1 MLYCHRDCGLFP
13 GIIKWEFLIQKEE
26 LENFMEVGEVKISV
40 IIAAYN
46 AEDFIEE
53 TLDSVL
59 HQIMDDYE
67 VIVIDDGST
76 DRTPEIL
83 EQYAQLYDSL
93 HIMKQDNKGPSAAR
107 NAGLTIAKGKY
118 LYFLDADDVLELDSL
133 DSLYKCAEKR
143 NADLVIAKY
152 DMFDQ
157 SRIYPV
163 YSIDQLV
170 KKRKIKKYDQQI
182 WWTFALWNKLFR
194 REIIKRNSLKFP
206 PVSYSEDG
214 VFVMQYIYCS
224 KKITGLNKVVIHY
237 RRLYNL
243 NASSVT
249 ASVSQSKICDYVQAH
264 QLIYQ
269 FAKKSLLKDY
279 PGYSS
284 ITELE
289 AGNQDVHLYLDEFRR
304 KKTQI
309 LIDQFY
315 TKFWQLDE
323 NTVCLLVKEIANG
336 FLDLDLRSRS
346 MLQDTHPE
354 LSLSHLPVEAREMM
368 AQAYFTVVLY
378 GCEEC
383 KENFMN
389 SLSSLLVQNLL
400 PIIILLPLSMKKFVE
415 ESELAQGNIQYID
428 VCSEKELFYHAIQSV
443 NTPYITFADPR
454 ITYTNNAF
462 KIAFKLFVKS
472 PGDFL
477 IELIYHRNYGDMSAI
492 LLNRKAMDSLK
503 FGYEANPYLCM
514 DNTLANKFFRVEFL
528 REKQFNKEKT
538 LLEYLPECYQRGY
551 YPFFNDKTVIYE
563 GKEEEFIDFVSTSKT
578 KSLICDYLEEKE
590 VDLTSPE
597 IKRNLKEVFTKLL
610 KFPEKY
616 PWQLIFKKMVAFIKK
631 FKVKDKV
638 LFVTIRKDKE
648 LEEGNLKILYPHIKG
663 KKVICAKMLP
673 HGWLTELKFYYQ
685 IFTSKV
691 IVTDDYLRYL
701 RYFHIRENQR
711 VIQLWHACGAFKK
724 FGQHGTNLSTYT
736 DNATHVQY
744 NLVTVSGA
752 GVRPIYAEAFNIDIN
767 KVVALGCPRT
777 DLFYDQN
784 RILKITEKIYGKYPE
799 WRDKEI
805 VIYAPTFRDINGERS
820 EFHPDLDFQKL
831 SKELRSDQ
839 IFLICPHPLMKNS
852 IVDGEYQNVKVIRE
866 FSTMELMFVSDML
879 ITDYS
884 SVIFEYALLKRPIA
898 FFCYDLANY
907 NRGFYLDYPD
917 DLPGDI
923 YQTQEELINYICS
936 KEKHILSDK
945 FNWFVEKYMS
955 ACDGH
960 STERIA
966 AMINDYMIMEEK
978 DDK

>member
-1 MLYCHRDCGLFP
+1 M
-13 GIIKWEFLIQKEE
+13 
-26 LENFMEVGEVKISV
+26 KISV

-46 AEDFIEE
+46 AEEFIEE

-59 HQIMDDYE
+59 HQMMDEYE

-76 DRTPEIL
+76 DRTAEIL
-83 EQYAQLYDSL
+83 DQYKKQYNNI
-93 HIMKQDNKGPSAAR
+93 HIIKQENEGPSAAR
-107 NAGLTIAKGKY
+107 NAGLAIAKGEY

-133 DSLYKCAEKR
+133 SSLYRCAVNR

-163 YSIDQLV
+163 HSIDTLV
-170 KKRKIKKYDQQI
+170 KEKKIQKYNQKI
-182 WWTFALWNKLFR
+182 WWSFALWNKLFR
-194 REIIKRNSLKFP
+194 RDIVERNSIKFP
-206 PVSYSEDG
+206 SVSYSEDG

-224 KKITGLNKVVIHY
+224 KRITGLDKVVIHY
-237 RRLYNL
+237 RRLFDL

-249 ASVSQSKICDYVQAH
+249 ASVSQSKISDYIEAH

-269 FAKKSLLKDY
+269 LAIKSLLKDY
-279 PGYSS
+279 PGYSD

-289 AGNQDVHLYLDEFRR
+289 AVKQDVHLYLEEFRR
-304 KKTQI
+304 KKIQI

-315 TKFWQLDE
+315 IKFWQLAE
-323 NTVCLLVKEIANG
+323 STVCLLVKEIVNG
-336 FLDLDLRSRS
+336 FRELDMKSRAL
-346 MLQDTHPE
+346 LQDTHPE
-354 LSLSHLPVEAREMM
+354 LSLSHLPVTAEEMM
-368 AQAYFTVVLY
+368 AQAYFTVALY
-378 GCEEC
+378 GYNKC
-383 KENFMN
+383 KEEFLQ

-400 PIIILLPLSMKKFVE
+400 PIIILLPLSMKRFVE
-415 ESELAQGNIQYID
+415 EYELLQDNIKFID
-428 VCSEKELFYHAIQSV
+428 AYTEKEFFYYVIEHAK
-443 NTPYITFADPR
+443 TPYVTFADPKMSY
-454 ITYTNNAF
+454 INNAF
-462 KIAFKLFVKS
+462 KIAFKLFIKS

-477 IELIYHRNYGDMSAI
+477 IELIYHRNYGDMSAV
-492 LLNRKAMDSLK
+492 LLNRKAMESLK
-503 FGYEANPYLCM
+503 FGYEPNPYLCM
-514 DNTLANKFFRVEFL
+514 DNTLANKFFRVRFL
-528 REKQFNKEKT
+528 REMQYNKEKT
-538 LLEYLPECYQRGY
+538 LLEYLPEFYQRGY
-551 YPFFNDKTVIYE
+551 YPFFNDKTVIFE
-563 GKEEEFIDFVSTSKT
+563 GKEEEFIDFVGTNKT
-578 KSLICDYLEEKE
+578 KLLICDYLEEKK
-590 VDLTSPE
+590 VNLASPY
-597 IKRNLKEVFTKLL
+597 IKRNLKEVFSKLV
-610 KFPEKY
+610 KFPVKY
-616 PWQLIFKKMVAFIKK
+616 PWQLLYKKIVAFIKRC
-631 FKVKDKV
+631 KVEDKV
-638 LFVTIRKDKE
+638 LFVTIRRDGE
-648 LEEGNLKILYPHIKG
+648 LEEGNLKILYPYIRG

-701 RYFHIRENQR
+701 RYFHLRENQR

-724 FGQHGTNLSTYT
+724 FGQHGTNLSIYT

-777 DLFYDQN
+777 DLFYDQDK
-784 RILKITEKIYGKYPE
+784 ILQIAKKVYEKYPG
-799 WRDKEI
+799 WREKEI
-805 VIYAPTFRDINGERS
+805 IIYAPTFRDINGERS
-820 EFHPDLDFQKL
+820 EFHPALDFQKL
-831 SKELRSDQ
+831 SEELRSDQ
-839 IFLICPHPLMKNS
+839 MFLICPHPLMKNS
-852 IVDGEYQNVKVIRE
+852 IVDREYQNVKVIRE

-879 ITDYS
+879 VTDYS

-907 NRGFYLDYPD
+907 NRGFYLNYPD

-923 YQTQEELINYICS
+923 YQTQEELTDYICS

-945 FNWFVEKYMS
+945 FNGFVKKYMS

-966 AMINDYMIMEEK
+966 AMINDYMSMEER
-978 DDK
+978 DVE